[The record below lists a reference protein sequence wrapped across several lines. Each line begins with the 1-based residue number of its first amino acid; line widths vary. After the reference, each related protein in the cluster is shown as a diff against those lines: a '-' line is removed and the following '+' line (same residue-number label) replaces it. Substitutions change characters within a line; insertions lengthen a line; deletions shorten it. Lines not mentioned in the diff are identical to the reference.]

1 MDEKE
6 KRILES
12 ATNHFT
18 RYGYRRT
25 SIDEIIKEAKVG
37 KGMVYNY
44 FTNKEELFKKVA
56 EIEHEIMFNQ
66 LKKQI
71 APESDPEKRL
81 ILYVCKKIKYTRDLF
96 LARGSDPGI
105 LKELTDSYDQ
115 MVPDN
120 RSEVAIIAE
129 ILETGIQNHAFEI
142 DDIKQTACLI
152 STILRQ
158 FKIRWNDQ
166 KKKEAETE
174 VATLFEVIF
183 KGIRNSSFRY
193 NTPQKLE

>member
-1 MDEKE
+1 MDKKE

-81 ILYVCKKIKYTRDLF
+81 ILYVCKKIKYTRDFF

-105 LKELTDSYDQ
+105 LKELKDSYDQ

-129 ILETGIQNHAFEI
+129 ILETGIQSRAFEI

-158 FKIRWNDQ
+158 FELRWNDM

-183 KGIRNSSFRY
+183 KGIRNSSFRH
-193 NTPQKLE
+193 EHDVS